1 MSKRQR
7 IIFIIAVVV
16 CTIAGTL
23 FISRNKHL
31 AMYEASASIYP
42 MQMRCDGGSKA
53 TINPSYKYKRILASE
68 EFNNSLPA
76 LPAGVQA
83 PVERVEGLCAWK
95 FHESNDHQIHVS
107 LYMKDSNEAVEM
119 LTRMVELANEMYEN
133 CNSTQ
138 LEKEGSCHEAVVADY
153 QKLVA
158 ETNLPA
164 GGPKLQ
170 WSLGRALQSP
180 HLLCCDITSSP
191 QIVRVPSV
199 GSIVFYTILNFL
211 FSLIVCGAAA
221 LIYKRS
227 RNDAT

>member
-31 AMYEASASIYP
+31 TMYEATASIYP
-42 MQMRCDGGSKA
+42 MQMRCDGGSEA
-53 TINPSYKYKRILASE
+53 TINPCYKYKRILASE
-68 EFNNSLPA
+68 EFNNSLTALTALTA
-76 LPAGVQA
+76 LPAGTRA
-83 PVERVEGLCAWK
+83 LRTWK

-107 LYMKDSNEAVEM
+107 LYMKDSNEAVEI

-138 LEKEGSCHEAVVADY
+138 LEKESSCHEAVVADY
-153 QKLVA
+153 QKLA
-158 ETNLPA
+158 A
-164 GGPKLQ
+164 GSTRRDAGKLAGAPNQ
-170 WSLGRALQSP
+170 IRAAGMP

-199 GSIVFYTILNFL
+199 GSIVFYAILNLL
-211 FSLIVCGAAA
+211 FSLIVCGATA

>member
-31 AMYEASASIYP
+31 TMYEATASIYP
-42 MQMRCDGGSKA
+42 MQMRCDGGSEA
-53 TINPSYKYKRILASE
+53 TINPCYKYKRILASE

-76 LPAGVQA
+76 GTRALQT
-83 PVERVEGLCAWK
+83 WK

-138 LEKEGSCHEAVVADY
+138 LEKESSCHEAVVADY

-158 ETNLPA
+158 ETLQDSSCVA
-164 GGPKLQ
+164 GM
-170 WSLGRALQSP
+170 P

-199 GSIVFYTILNFL
+199 GSIVFYALLNLL
-211 FSLIVCGAAA
+211 FSLIVCGATA

>member
-1 MSKRQR
+1 
-7 IIFIIAVVV
+7 
-16 CTIAGTL
+16 
-23 FISRNKHL
+23 
-31 AMYEASASIYP
+31 
-42 MQMRCDGGSKA
+42 MQMRCDGGSEA
-53 TINPSYKYKRILASE
+53 TINPCYKYKRILASE
-68 EFNNSLPA
+68 EFNNSLTALPA
-76 LPAGVQA
+76 LPAGTRA
-83 PVERVEGLCAWK
+83 LRTWK

-138 LEKEGSCHEAVVADY
+138 LEKESSCHEAVVADY

-164 GGPKLQ
+164 GGPNLQ

-199 GSIVFYTILNFL
+199 GSIVFYAILNLL
-211 FSLIVCGAAA
+211 FSLIVCGATA

>member
-31 AMYEASASIYP
+31 TMYEASASIYP

-76 LPAGVQA
+76 LPAGTRA
-83 PVERVEGLCAWK
+83 LRTWK

-119 LTRMVELANEMYEN
+119 LTKMVELANEMYEN

-138 LEKEGSCHEAVVADY
+138 LENESSCHEAVVADY
-153 QKLVA
+153 QKLVT
-158 ETNLPA
+158 ETLQDSSCAA
-164 GGPKLQ
+164 GM
-170 WSLGRALQSP
+170 P

-199 GSIVFYTILNFL
+199 GSIVFYAILNLL
-211 FSLIVCGAAA
+211 FSLIVCGATA

-227 RNDAT
+227 RNEAT